1 MRKCHSEI
9 LKLGVYKYPSNAGT
23 RIPKPADTGNTGMG
37 RCECGYGYQVKNSA
51 GTRTRGL
58 VTLVES
64 HADRRNKEIETYLC
78 KGRERPITEVFLL
91 GARGSGRSEV
101 FNCLRFKSMET
112 FSEAER
118 RELKVPILKHAISGM
133 KALLQLLEN
142 ISIEYEP
149 PPPSQKTLL
158 DDEEIEILQAMKRLW
173 NDTLFQTR
181 LNKSPQCL
189 TLLEGVLVFCEFG
202 FWILYGFGPL

>member
-1 MRKCHSEI
+1 MKEEFSEHFI
-9 LKLGVYKYPSNAGT
+9 TIFGDKLG
-23 RIPKPADTGNTGMG
+23 
-37 RCECGYGYQVKNSA
+37 
-51 GTRTRGL
+51 L
-58 VTLVES
+58 VQS

-78 KGRERPITEVFLL
+78 RERKEWREWREKSVTKVLLL

-101 FNCLRFKSMET
+101 FNCLRFKSIET

-118 RELKVPILKHAISGM
+118 RELRVPILKHAISGM

-158 DDEEIEILQAMKRLW
+158 DDEEIEILRAMKRLW

-189 TLLEGVLVFCEFG
+189 TLLKAVTL
-202 FWILYGFGPL
+202 ILRIKSS

>member
-1 MRKCHSEI
+1 MKEELNQHFI
-9 LKLGVYKYPSNAGT
+9 TIFGDKLG
-23 RIPKPADTGNTGMG
+23 
-37 RCECGYGYQVKNSA
+37 
-51 GTRTRGL
+51 L
-58 VTLVES
+58 VQS

-78 KGRERPITEVFLL
+78 RERKEWREWKERSSTKVLLL

-101 FNCLRFKSMET
+101 FNCLRFKSIET

-149 PPPSQKTLL
+149 TSQKTLL
-158 DDEEIEILQAMKRLW
+158 ADEEIEILQAMKRLW

-189 TLLEGVLVFCEFG
+189 TLLEAV
-202 FWILYGFGPL
+202 ILFLRIKSS

>member
-1 MRKCHSEI
+1 MKEELNQHFI
-9 LKLGVYKYPSNAGT
+9 TIFGDKLG
-23 RIPKPADTGNTGMG
+23 
-37 RCECGYGYQVKNSA
+37 
-51 GTRTRGL
+51 
-58 VTLVES
+58 LVES

-78 KGRERPITEVFLL
+78 KEWRERPITEVFLL

-101 FNCLRFKSMET
+101 FNCLRFKSIET

-142 ISIEYEP
+142 ISIEYE
-149 PPPSQKTLL
+149 PPSQKTLL

-189 TLLEGVLVFCEFG
+189 TLLKGVIFLRIKG
-202 FWILYGFGPL
+202 S